1 MSEPVPVMKNDAEQ
15 MPIPTEW
22 RGVLA
27 AIVSSLK
34 NGDFKLTQRIAG
46 VLPISEEIAKAMANN
61 IERYGAQLTS
71 LPEESWQTSAC
82 QWMDSFWD
90 VLVDLFTIEEGA
102 SDLVLAARVYES
114 NNGYSFEVQ
123 SVHVP

>member
-27 AIVSSLK
+27 SIVSSLK
-34 NGDFKLTQRIAG
+34 NGDFKLTQRIVG
-46 VLPISEEIAKAMANN
+46 VLPISEEIAKVIENN

-82 QWMDSFWD
+82 QWMDGFWD

-114 NNGYSFEVQ
+114 NNCYSFEVQ